1 MSKQSKKII
10 GVNFLNRHPGME
22 SRLNVPD
29 DHVIV
34 DKKDWEEIVRLCSI
48 NEQITDALNAEEEDE
63 DEENFKF

>member
-1 MSKQSKKII
+1 MGNKKII
-10 GVNFLNRHPGME
+10 GVNFLHRHPGME
-22 SRLNVPD
+22 SYLNIPE

-48 NEQITDALNAEEEDE
+48 NEHITDALNPEEEDE